1 MYVIPGSKSKCMS
14 RQHSK
19 FPVKTCK
26 IWVKFGLQY
35 RMLLLL
41 SRPVCIYKQR
51 ERGCKILVKIS
62 GQQACHNNLS
72 KMCLESICTGCCLSH
87 FVMCIYSDLRFQ
99 QPESVPPISYRVD
112 REASR
117 AWHKEGEGLGS
128 EETGGQLVLLHIH
141 FCLFFISGFPINLTV
156 INRQQVALFLFFV

>member
-1 MYVIPGSKSKCMS
+1 MS